1 MLSKKASGQ
10 ERFDRQNGILRQVAG
25 FRLDS
30 GEPCLCGVEALTT
43 SKKRGY
49 SDSLIFTHRCGEC
62 GNEFTTFIE
71 G

>member
-1 MLSKKASGQ
+1 MSSKKASRQ
-10 ERFDRQNGILRQVAG
+10 ERIDQQNEILRQVAG

-30 GEPCLCGVEALTT
+30 GEPCLCGVEALTMT
-43 SKKRGY
+43 KKRGY
-49 SDSLIFTHRCGEC
+49 SDSLIFTHQCGEC